1 MVRRVT
7 TNGTMYSYKST
18 LQRTY
23 RGLNQASNRV
33 ISNRQFNSYCED
45 PAAASKAFQLRRAR
59 WNTESQMKSNDRVS
73 GKFSQGWDALEKVY
87 NNLGNELGS
96 FSTLRG
102 SSDSTASGRKALGQ
116 SLIAT
121 AESIVFTMNSKYAD
135 EYIFAG
141 ADGMNAPFAWDKDGD
156 LTFRGIKVD
165 LDPDDPQFDAVKAV
179 YETGKLDQTQVVSP
193 TAGTPGS
200 RDINIGGYVV
210 TTTATDFK
218 GQLQAF
224 ADSYNANKTSRG
236 ADWEAKVN
244 STGDGIIF
252 TARNAGEVGGAT
264 AGPPDGAPA
273 QPPLDAAVK
282 VTTAGKDE
290 DVEGRKA
297 AQEAN
302 DAMQKMLSETTFV
315 DLGMGFEEGEDGKI
329 KPDTAFNSA
338 LCGLKYLGGSDDQV
352 MAGKVYGGYG
362 KDKDGDPLNFISLIK
377 KTGELLYNCDQDTG
391 SWGDDDKAPAWGTTD
406 ADGNVTEF
414 ESTRTIDRLLGKLQ
428 TALGKVSV
436 THVDLDTDVA
446 FLKSNKDRLK
456 ELDTTLNDQIVGT
469 EDLDPAEAITSLM
482 WAQYSYNAA
491 LKIGNGILS
500 QSLLDY
506 LS

>member
-23 RGLNQASNRV
+23 RGLNAASDRV
-33 ISNRQFNSYCED
+33 ITNRQFNSYSED

-59 WNTESQMKSNDRVS
+59 WNTESQMKSNDRVT

-87 NNLGNELGS
+87 NDLGDDLAN
-96 FSTLRG
+96 FSALRG

-116 SLIAT
+116 SLIST

-156 LTFRGIKVD
+156 LTYRGIKVD
-165 LDPDDPQFDAVKAV
+165 TDPQDPQFDAVAAEFSIDLSAV
-179 YETGKLDQTQVVSP
+179 DKTQTNSVITFEDFDVAVNNTGAADFDADVEALVKQYNEHEPRKYDAKYADGKLTFTAKEGGKKDPVP
-193 TAGTPGS
+193 TATLKV
-200 RDINIGGYVV
+200 GGV
-210 TTTATDFK
+210 TTDLTV
-218 GQLQAF
+218 
-224 ADSYNANKTSRG
+224 KT
-236 ADWEAKVN
+236 
-244 STGDGIIF
+244 
-252 TARNAGEVGGAT
+252 EVE
-264 AGPPDGAPA
+264 
-273 QPPLDAAVK
+273 
-282 VTTAGKDE
+282 GKDE

-297 AQEAN
+297 ATEAN
-302 DAMQKMLSETTFV
+302 EAIQKMLGETTFV

-338 LCGLKYLGGSDDQV
+338 MCGLKYLGGSDEQTA
-352 MAGKVYGGYG
+352 AGLPYGGYG
-362 KDKDGDPLNFISLIK
+362 RDADGDPLNFISLIK

-391 SWGDDDKAPAWGTTD
+391 AWGDDDKAPAWGTKD
-406 ADGNVTEF
+406 DEGNIVNEYG
-414 ESTRTIDRLLGKLQ
+414 STRTIDRMIKKLQ
-428 TALGKVSV
+428 NALGKVSV
-436 THVDLDTDVA
+436 THVDLDAEVA
-446 FLKSNKDRLK
+446 FLDSNKERLK
-456 ELDTTLNDQIVGT
+456 ELDDTLNNQIVGT

>member
-23 RGLNQASNRV
+23 RGLNKASDRV
-33 ISNRQFNSYCED
+33 ITNRQFNSYSED
-45 PAAASKAFQLRRAR
+45 PAAATKAFQLRRAR
-59 WNTESQMKSNDRVS
+59 WNTESQMDNNDRVS

-87 NNLGNELGS
+87 NDLGNELGN
-96 FSTLRG
+96 FSVLRG
-102 SSDSTASGRKALGQ
+102 DSDGTASGRKSLGQ

-121 AESIVFTMNSKYAD
+121 AESIVFTMNSKYSD

-141 ADGMNAPFAWDKDGD
+141 ADGMKAPFAWDKDGD

-165 LDPDDPQFDAVKAV
+165 VDPNSSEFKGQKAV
-179 YETGKLDQTQVVSP
+179 CETGSL
-193 TAGTPGS
+193 TPGTGGQ
-200 RDINIGGYVV
+200 ITIGGYVV
-210 TTTATDFK
+210 STAATDIK
-218 GQLQAF
+218 GQLQDF
-224 ADSYNANKTSRG
+224 VANFNINDLMEWT
-236 ADWEAKVN
+236 AAIN
-244 STGDGIIF
+244 SEGDGIVF
-252 TARNAGEVGGAT
+252 TAKKEGEIGS
-264 AGPPDGAPA
+264 DGPA
-273 QPPLDAAVK
+273 QLFPNTRQVN
-282 VTTAGKDE
+282 AGKDE

-302 DAMQKMLSETTFV
+302 EALQAMLGETTFV
-315 DLGMGFEEGEDGKI
+315 DLGMGFEEDENGDI
-329 KPDTAFNSA
+329 KPATAFNSA
-338 LCGLKYLGGSDDQV
+338 LCGLKYLGGSDDQIK
-352 MAGKVYGGYG
+352 AGRVYGGYG
-362 KDKDGDPLNFISLIK
+362 LDSDGDPLNFVSLIK

-391 SWGDDDKAPAWGTTD
+391 EWGDDGKAPAWGIKD

-414 ESTRTIDRLLGKLQ
+414 ASVRIIDRLTSKLQ

-436 THVDLDTDVA
+436 THVELDTDVA
-446 FLKSNKDRLK
+446 FLKSNKERLK
-456 ELDTTLNDQIVGT
+456 ELDDTLNNQIVGT
-469 EDLDPAEAITSLM
+469 EDMDPADAITGLM

>member
-33 ISNRQFNSYCED
+33 ITNRQFSSYSED
-45 PAAASKAFQLRRAR
+45 PAAATKAFQLRRAR
-59 WNTESQMKSNDRVS
+59 WNTESQMDNNDRVS

-87 NNLGNELGS
+87 NDLGNELANYS
-96 FSTLRG
+96 ALRG

-121 AESIVFTMNSKYAD
+121 AESIVFTMNSKYSD

-141 ADGMNAPFAWDKDGD
+141 ADGMNAPFAWDDDGD

-165 LDPDDPQFDAVKAV
+165 VDPNDPQFDGAEAV
-179 YETGKLDQTQVVSP
+179 YSVDVSELKTGDTFNFDGEGAIMGPDV
-193 TAGTPGS
+193 
-200 RDINIGGYVV
+200 D
-210 TTTATDFK
+210 AT
-218 GQLQAF
+218 LSAF
-224 ADSYNANKTSRG
+224 ADAYNNMGTKDYVASYANGKFTLTAKEKKEIADAPTSNIVVE
-236 ADWEAKVN
+236 D
-244 STGDGIIF
+244 D
-252 TARNAGEVGGAT
+252 AGNPVSKNM
-264 AGPPDGAPA
+264 
-273 QPPLDAAVK
+273 AVK
-282 VTTAGKDE
+282 EEVKGKAEDE
-290 DVEGRKA
+290 EGRA
-297 AQEAN
+297 AAKEAN
-302 DAMQKMLSETTFV
+302 DALQAMLGETTYV
-315 DLGMGFEEGEDGKI
+315 DLGMGFEEGDDGKI
-329 KPDTAFNSA
+329 KPATAFNSA
-338 LCGLKYLGGSDDQV
+338 LCGLKYLGGSDEQV
-352 MAGKVYGGYG
+352 ASGRVYGGYG
-362 KDKDGDPLNFISLIK
+362 MDADGDPLNFISLIK

-391 SWGDDDKAPAWGTTD
+391 NWGDDDKAPAWGTKD
-406 ADGNVTEF
+406 DEGNVTEF
-414 ESTRTIDRLLGKLQ
+414 GSTRTIDRLIGKLQ

-436 THVDLDTDVA
+436 THVELDTDVA
-446 FLKSNKDRLK
+446 FLDSNKERLK
-456 ELDTTLNDQIVGT
+456 ELDDTLNNQIVAT
-469 EDLDPAEAITSLM
+469 EDMEPADAITALM